1 MPGRDLNRTRFTG
14 MSGAMPDAT
23 ESLSI
28 LRRAPVIPVLTVDD
42 FEIAVPLARALCDG
56 GLPVIEVTLRT
67 RAALAAIAA
76 IAAEVPD
83 CIVGAGT
90 VVRHVDAAFAIDAG
104 AKFLVSPGTDSVL
117 AETFTEI
124 EIPVVPGCATVSE
137 AMVLSDLGFEVL
149 KFFPAE
155 ASGGAAWLKAVAAP
169 LPHIRFCPTGGID
182 MRNARDYLAL
192 PNVIA
197 VGGSW
202 VVPQDALAARD
213 YARIKALAREAAG
226 LRG

>member
-1 MPGRDLNRTRFTG
+1 
-14 MSGAMPDAT
+14 MPDPT
-23 ESLSI
+23 ESAALFS
-28 LRRAPVIPVLTVDD
+28 RAPVIPVLTIDD

-76 IAAEVPD
+76 IAVEVPD

-124 EIPVVPGCATVSE
+124 EIPVLPGCATVSE

-155 ASGGAAWLKAVAAP
+155 ASGGANWLKAVAAP
-169 LPHIRFCPTGGID
+169 LPHIRFCPTGGINVQ
-182 MRNARDYLAL
+182 NAKDYLAL

-202 VVPQDALAARD
+202 VVPKDVLAARD
-213 YARIKALAREAAG
+213 FKRVTSLAREASG

>member
-1 MPGRDLNRTRFTG
+1 
-14 MSGAMPDAT
+14 MSGGMPDAT
-23 ESLSI
+23 QSADI
-28 LRRAPVIPVLTVDD
+28 LRRAPVIPVLTIDD
-42 FEIAVPLARALCDG
+42 FELAVPLARALCDG

-76 IAAEVPD
+76 IAVEVPD

-104 AKFLVSPGTDSVL
+104 AKFLVSPGTDPVL

-124 EIPVVPGCATVSE
+124 DIPVIPGCATVSE
-137 AMVLSDLGFEVL
+137 AMILSDLGFEVL

-182 MRNARDYLAL
+182 MGNARDYLAL

-202 VVPQDALAARD
+202 VVPQDALAAKD
-213 YARIKALAREAAG
+213 FARIKTLAREASG
-226 LRG
+226 LRS

>member
-1 MPGRDLNRTRFTG
+1 ML
-14 MSGAMPDAT
+14 AT
-23 ESLSI
+23 DSTAILS
-28 LRRAPVIPVLTVDD
+28 RAPVIPVLTIDD

-56 GLPVIEVTLRT
+56 GLTVIEVTLRT

-76 IAAEVPD
+76 IAVELPD

-124 EIPVVPGCATVSE
+124 EIPVIPGCATVSE

-182 MRNARDYLAL
+182 LHNARDYLAL

-202 VVPQDALAARD
+202 VVPQAAIAD
-213 YARIKALAREAAG
+213 GDFGRIAALAREASS

>member
-1 MPGRDLNRTRFTG
+1 
-14 MSGAMPDAT
+14 MPDAAET
-23 ESLSI
+23 AALFT
-28 LRRAPVIPVLTVDD
+28 RAPVIPVLTLNDY
-42 FEIAVPLARALCDG
+42 ESAVPLARALYDG

-76 IAAEVPD
+76 IAVEVPE

-124 EIPVVPGCATVSE
+124 EIPVLPGCATVSE
-137 AMVLSDLGFEVL
+137 AMALSDLGFEIL
-149 KFFPAE
+149 KFFPSE
-155 ASGGAAWLKAVAAP
+155 ALGGTAWLKSVADP
-169 LPHIRFCPTGGID
+169 LPHIRFCPTGGINAH
-182 MRNARDYLAL
+182 NARDYLAL
-192 PNVIA
+192 PNVVA

-202 VVPQDALAARD
+202 VVPQDALAAKD
-213 YARIKALAREAAG
+213 FNRIRALAREAAS
-226 LRG
+226 LRN

>member
-1 MPGRDLNRTRFTG
+1 
-14 MSGAMPDAT
+14 MSDAMPDAT
-23 ESLSI
+23 DSAAI
-28 LRRAPVIPVLTVDD
+28 LRRAPVIPVLTIDD

-56 GLPVIEVTLRT
+56 GLTVIEVTLRT

-76 IAAEVPD
+76 IAVEVPD

-182 MRNARDYLAL
+182 MSNARDYLAL

-202 VVPQDALAARD
+202 VVPQEALAAKD
-213 YARIKALAREAAG
+213 FARIKALAREASG
-226 LRG
+226 LRS

>member
-1 MPGRDLNRTRFTG
+1 MSGG
-14 MSGAMPDAT
+14 MSDAT
-23 ESLSI
+23 QSAAI
-28 LRRAPVIPVLTVDD
+28 LRRAPVIPVLTIDD

-56 GLPVIEVTLRT
+56 GLTVIEVTLRT
-67 RAALAAIAA
+67 KAALAAIAA
-76 IAAEVPD
+76 IAVEVPE
-83 CIVGAGT
+83 CTVGAGT

-104 AKFLVSPGTDSVL
+104 AKFLVSPGTDPVL

-202 VVPQDALAARD
+202 VVPQEALAAKD
-213 YARIKALAREAAG
+213 FARIKTLAREASR
-226 LRG
+226 LRA

>member
-1 MPGRDLNRTRFTG
+1 MSGG
-14 MSGAMPDAT
+14 MSDAT
-23 ESLSI
+23 QSADI
-28 LRRAPVIPVLTVDD
+28 LRRAPVIPVLTIDD

-56 GLPVIEVTLRT
+56 GLTVIEVTLRT

-76 IAAEVPD
+76 IAVEVPE

-104 AKFLVSPGTDSVL
+104 AKFLVSPGTDPVL

-124 EIPVVPGCATVSE
+124 DIPVIPGCATVSE
-137 AMVLSDLGFEVL
+137 AMILSDLGFEIL

-169 LPHIRFCPTGGID
+169 LPHVRFCPTGGID

-202 VVPQDALAARD
+202 VVPQEALAAKD
-213 YARIKALAREAAG
+213 FARIKTLAREASG
-226 LRG
+226 LRA

>member
-1 MPGRDLNRTRFTG
+1 
-14 MSGAMPDAT
+14 MSGGMPDAT
-23 ESLSI
+23 QSADI
-28 LRRAPVIPVLTVDD
+28 LRRAPVIPVLTIDD
-42 FEIAVPLARALCDG
+42 FELAVPLARALCDG

-76 IAAEVPD
+76 IAVEVPE

-124 EIPVVPGCATVSE
+124 EIPVLPGCATVSE

-202 VVPQDALAARD
+202 VVPQEALAAKD
-213 YARIKALAREAAG
+213 FARIKTLAREASG
-226 LRG
+226 LRS

>member
-1 MPGRDLNRTRFTG
+1 
-14 MSGAMPDAT
+14 MSGGMPDAT
-23 ESLSI
+23 QSADI
-28 LRRAPVIPVLTVDD
+28 LRRAPVIPVLTIDD

-56 GLPVIEVTLRT
+56 GLSVIEVTLRT
-67 RAALAAIAA
+67 KAALAAIAA
-76 IAAEVPD
+76 IAVEVPD

-90 VVRHVDAAFAIDAG
+90 VVRHVDAAFAIGAG
-104 AKFLVSPGTDSVL
+104 AKFLVSPGTDPVL

-182 MRNARDYLAL
+182 MSNAGDYLAL

-202 VVPQDALAARD
+202 VVPQEALAAKD
-213 YARIKALAREAAG
+213 FARIRTLAREASG
-226 LRG
+226 LRS

>member
-1 MPGRDLNRTRFTG
+1 
-14 MSGAMPDAT
+14 MSGGMPDAT
-23 ESLSI
+23 ESAALLS
-28 LRRAPVIPVLTVDD
+28 RAPVIPVLTIDD

-56 GLPVIEVTLRT
+56 GLPIIEVTLRT

-76 IAAEVPD
+76 IAVEVPD

-124 EIPVVPGCATVSE
+124 EIPVLPGCATVSE

-155 ASGGAAWLKAVAAP
+155 ASGGAAWLKAVATP

-202 VVPQDALAARD
+202 VVPKEALAAKD
-213 YARIKALAREAAG
+213 FARIKALAREASG

>member
-1 MPGRDLNRTRFTG
+1 
-14 MSGAMPDAT
+14 MSGGMPDAT
-23 ESLSI
+23 QSADI
-28 LRRAPVIPVLTVDD
+28 LRRAPVIPVLTIDD

-56 GLPVIEVTLRT
+56 GLSVIEVTLRT
-67 RAALAAIAA
+67 KAALAAIAA
-76 IAAEVPD
+76 IAVEVPD

-104 AKFLVSPGTDSVL
+104 AKFLVSPGTDPVL

-182 MRNARDYLAL
+182 MSNAGDYLAL

-202 VVPQDALAARD
+202 VVPQEALAAKD
-213 YARIKALAREAAG
+213 FARIRTLAREASG
-226 LRG
+226 LRS

>member
-1 MPGRDLNRTRFTG
+1 
-14 MSGAMPDAT
+14 MSGGMPDAT
-23 ESLSI
+23 DSAAI
-28 LRRAPVIPVLTVDD
+28 LRRAPVIPVLTIND

-56 GLPVIEVTLRT
+56 GLSVIEVTLRT

-76 IAAEVPD
+76 IAVEVPD

-104 AKFLVSPGTDSVL
+104 AKFLVSPGTDPVL

-124 EIPVVPGCATVSE
+124 EIPVIPGCATVSE

-169 LPHIRFCPTGGID
+169 LPHIQFCPTGGID

-202 VVPQDALAARD
+202 VVPQDALAAKD
-213 YARIKALAREAAG
+213 FARIKTLAREASG
-226 LRG
+226 LRS

>member
-1 MPGRDLNRTRFTG
+1 
-14 MSGAMPDAT
+14 MSEGMPDAT
-23 ESLSI
+23 ESAALLS
-28 LRRAPVIPVLTVDD
+28 RAPVIPVLTIDD

-76 IAAEVPD
+76 IAVEVPE

-124 EIPVVPGCATVSE
+124 EIPVLPGCATVSE

-155 ASGGAAWLKAVAAP
+155 AAGGAAWLKAVAAP

-182 MRNARDYLAL
+182 MRNASDYLAL

-202 VVPQDALAARD
+202 VVPKDALAAKD
-213 YARIKALAREAAG
+213 FARIKTLAREAAG